1 VVCGVWCVVCGV
13 WCVVCGVWCVV
24 CGVWCVVCG
33 ADMQKKMR
41 QKENNTTTGLPIGS
55 PTIVLTNL
63 DRA

>member
-1 VVCGVWCVVCGV
+1 
-13 WCVVCGVWCVV
+13 VCGVWCVV